1 MRNAEYFAKLFRISS
16 NNAQKFRENPNL
28 VIKQK
33 LIYFLFFKDKNP
45 ELNLSKQSI
54 NTLARA
60 LVSEK
65 LRIE

>member
-45 ELNLSKQSI
+45 ELNLSLNKVLI
-54 NTLARA
+54 L
-60 LVSEK
+60 
-65 LRIE
+65 